1 MNKISKILATLA
13 SIVALTSGC
22 AGALSQEGQSNL
34 ERSARDG
41 QDIAIYLMR
50 NDKDSLTVSLDG
62 KRAVIGYVPASETR
76 WSVPVMDITAFY
88 STPFSPNREEW
99 ARSHPDSSG
108 LNRERG
114 LPMLKTSV
122 YEDDELMAVIQ
133 DGGDLHTQPKVK
145 FGEIDYV
152 LLRNK
157 ESGEFVYA
165 DRSVWESFLGKV
177 YSKATRDL
185 STQ

>member
-76 WSVPVMDITAFY
+76 WSVPVM
-88 STPFSPNREEW
+88 
-99 ARSHPDSSG
+99 
-108 LNRERG
+108 
-114 LPMLKTSV
+114 
-122 YEDDELMAVIQ
+122 
-133 DGGDLHTQPKVK
+133 
-145 FGEIDYV
+145 
-152 LLRNK
+152 
-157 ESGEFVYA
+157 
-165 DRSVWESFLGKV
+165 
-177 YSKATRDL
+177 
-185 STQ
+185 